1 MKSYYNELAQ
11 YKSDELALFT
21 NKLIPDCSKKI
32 IGVTCPNIRKFSKNV
47 DLEFLNNLP
56 HEYHE
61 EDILH
66 AYMISNLKLEFD
78 EMIYEV
84 EKFLPYITNW
94 SVNDSMC
101 KNIKVFKNNRKKLF
115 DKTIEWMKTNRTYYI
130 RLALLIQMCYLLE
143 DEYIEEILNNIKLIT
158 NHEYYVDMMIA
169 WLLATMM
176 IKYENHVITFLKENE
191 LNIFI
196 KRKTVSKAIESFRI
210 KDNTKEELREL
221 RKLFK

>member
-66 AYMISNLKLEFD
+66 AYMISNLNT
-78 EMIYEV
+78 V
-84 EKFLPYITNW
+84 EIEALSLISPGCNLKCSY
-94 SVNDSMC
+94 C
-101 KNIKVFKNNRKKLF
+101 NI
-115 DKTIEWMKTNRTYYI
+115 DKANKTSICFN
-130 RLALLIQMCYLLE
+130 
-143 DEYIEEILNNIKLIT
+143 K
-158 NHEYYVDMMIA
+158 
-169 WLLATMM
+169 
-176 IKYENHVITFLKENE
+176 
-191 LNIFI
+191 
-196 KRKTVSKAIESFRI
+196 S
-210 KDNTKEELREL
+210 
-221 RKLFK
+221 

>member
-1 MKSYYNELAQ
+1 M
-11 YKSDELALFT
+11 
-21 NKLIPDCSKKI
+21 
-32 IGVTCPNIRKFSKNV
+32 
-47 DLEFLNNLP
+47 
-56 HEYHE
+56 
-61 EDILH
+61 
-66 AYMISNLKLEFD
+66 
-78 EMIYEV
+78 
-84 EKFLPYITNW
+84 
-94 SVNDSMC
+94 
-101 KNIKVFKNNRKKLF
+101 F

-130 RLALLIQMCYLLE
+130 RLALLIQMCYLIE
-143 DEYIEEILNNIKLIT
+143 DEFIEEIFNNIKLIT

-210 KDNTKEELREL
+210 KDNTKEELKEL

>member
-1 MKSYYNELAQ
+1 MKSYFNELT
-11 YKSDELALFT
+11 KLKKENLAEFT
-21 NKLIPDCSKKI
+21 FKLIPNCEKKI
-32 IGVTCPNIRKFSKNV
+32 IGVSCPNIRKFSKKV
-47 DLEFLNNLP
+47 DFEFLNNLP

-66 AYMISNLKLEFD
+66 AYMLSNLKLDFD
-78 EMIYEV
+78 QMILEV

-115 DKTIEWMKTNRTYYI
+115 DKTIEWIKTNKTYYI

-143 DEYIEEILNNIKLIT
+143 DEYIEEILKNIKLIT

-176 IKYENHVITFLKENE
+176 IKYENDVISFLKENN

-210 KDNTKEELREL
+210 KDNIKEELREL